1 MKIQHIFIFLTFFF
15 YEKKMLHDSAY
26 FAHAT
31 ERESYRVIQQHIK
44 GTVGKQRYK
53 KQTVTPYMG

>member
-1 MKIQHIFIFLTFFF
+1 MKIQHIFIFLTF

-31 ERESYRVIQQHIK
+31 ERERVIELYSNTLKVQYENK
-44 GTVGKQRYK
+44 GTQK
-53 KQTVTPYMG
+53 KL